1 MSAIPFIDLKSQFEA
16 LEPRIRERMDR
27 VLAHGQYILGPEVQ
41 ELEEQLA
48 EFVGVAHCLGV
59 ASGTDALQIALMALE
74 IGPRDEV
81 ITVPYTWISTAETI
95 ALVGAR
101 PVFVDIEP
109 DTWNID
115 PTRIE
120 AAITEKTRAII
131 PVGIYGQP
139 ANMTAINAIAE
150 RHGLPVIEDAA
161 QSLGG
166 AHRGQRS
173 GGLGLIGCTS
183 FFPSKPLG
191 CYGDGGAVFTNDA
204 ELAERMRQIRNHG
217 QVKKHDHPILGIN
230 GRLDTLQAAILL
242 AKLEVFEEEIAQR
255 QAVAE
260 WYNYVLRNASLRTP
274 AVAPENASAWAQY
287 TVLSPERDALRKRL
301 QANDIPSVSYYAV
314 PLHLQPVF
322 AALGHQPGDFP
333 VAEQVAHEGLSL
345 PISPG
350 LRLEV
355 VTKIGGI
362 CTTIDSTG
370 P

>member
-1 MSAIPFIDLKSQFEA
+1 MTQPSIPFIDLKSQFEA
-16 LEPRIRERMDR
+16 LEPRIRERMDK

-41 ELEEQLA
+41 ELEEKLEQ
-48 EFVGVAHCLGV
+48 FVGVEHCLGV

-74 IGPRDEV
+74 IGSGDEV

-95 ALVGAR
+95 ALVGAK

-109 DTWNID
+109 DTWNMD
-115 PTRIE
+115 PTLVE
-120 AAITEKTRAII
+120 AAITDNTRAIM

-139 ANMTAINAIAE
+139 ANMSAINAIAE

-166 AHRGQRS
+166 THQGQRS
-173 GGLGLIGCTS
+173 GGLGTIGCTS

-204 ELAERMRQIRNHG
+204 ELAQRMRQIRNHG
-217 QVKKHDHPILGIN
+217 QAKKHDHPILGLN

-242 AKLEVFEEEIAQR
+242 AKLEVFEQEIAQR

-260 WYNYVLRNASLRTP
+260 CYTAALSNAPLTTP
-274 AVAPENASAWAQY
+274 TVAPENTSVWAQY
-287 TVLSPERDALRKRL
+287 TVLSPARDALRERL
-301 QANDIPSVSYYAV
+301 QAEGIPSVSYYAV

-322 AALGHQPGDFP
+322 ADLNHKPGDFP
-333 VAEQVAHEGLSL
+333 VAERVASEGLSL
-345 PISPG
+345 PMSPS
-350 LRLEV
+350 LEGKV
-355 VTKIGGI
+355 VDHIGAT
-362 CTTIDSTG
+362 CVL
-370 P
+370 